1 MKKIFLIDFDKTI
14 SFKDSTDTLMEA
26 HNYELLMDYQ
36 RLFRAKKLRVR
47 EYLKGL
53 LESLNMDE
61 ATYMDEV
68 SKNLPLDPHF
78 KEFVG
83 LGHDFRI
90 VSAGTYFNI
99 IPNLKKEGIL
109 VPREHI
115 YSNDI
120 AFKSD
125 GSLEVFFPHE
135 NGDSRDGICKRTVV
149 EKYKKIYDQ
158 VIFIGDG
165 VSDFDCADVADF
177 VFAKVGLRLANYCEE
192 NNIPYIPYESF
203 KDINKYILTNKI

>member
-26 HNYELLMDYQ
+26 HNYDLLMDYQ

-78 KEFVG
+78 KEFV
-83 LGHDFRI
+83 
-90 VSAGTYFNI
+90 SYN
-99 IPNLKKEGIL
+99 
-109 VPREHI
+109 
-115 YSNDI
+115 
-120 AFKSD
+120 
-125 GSLEVFFPHE
+125 
-135 NGDSRDGICKRTVV
+135 
-149 EKYKKIYDQ
+149 
-158 VIFIGDG
+158 
-165 VSDFDCADVADF
+165 F
-177 VFAKVGLRLANYCEE
+177 V
-192 NNIPYIPYESF
+192 
-203 KDINKYILTNKI
+203 